1 MATLRNNW
9 LEAVSACTT
18 VALLAIVYTV
28 LHQYAAGPSF
38 NLQQTAALQE
48 TAQSAATPLV
58 AQPR

>member
-28 LHQYAAGPSF
+28 LQQYAAGPSF
-38 NLQQTAALQE
+38 NLQQTASLQD
-48 TAQSAATPLV
+48 AAHGAAATLV
-58 AQPR
+58 GQPR

>member
-18 VALLAIVYTV
+18 IALLAIVYTV

-38 NLQQTAALQE
+38 NLQQTAALQDS
-48 TAQSAATPLV
+48 AHSAAATLV
-58 AQPR
+58 AQPQ

>member
-18 VALLAIVYTV
+18 IALLAIVYTV

-38 NLQQTAALQE
+38 NLQQTAALHD
-48 TAQSAATPLV
+48 ATTGAGATLV
-58 AQPR
+58 AHPR

>member
-18 VALLAIVYTV
+18 IALLAIVYTV

-38 NLQQTAALQE
+38 NLQQTAALHD
-48 TAQSAATPLV
+48 TTTGAAATLV
-58 AQPR
+58 AHPR

>member
-38 NLQQTAALQE
+38 NLQQTAALHA
-48 TAQSAATPLV
+48 TTTGAAATLV